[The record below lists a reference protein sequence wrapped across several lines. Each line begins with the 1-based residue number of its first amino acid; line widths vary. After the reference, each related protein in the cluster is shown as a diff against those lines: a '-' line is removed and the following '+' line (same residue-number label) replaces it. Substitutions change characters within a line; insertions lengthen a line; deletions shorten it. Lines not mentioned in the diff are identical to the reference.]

1 MDYLMKWVLQ
11 TLVDCFI
18 NNIHPNLMDVNMKLL
33 STIFAVSAITL
44 ASMSA
49 SAQLIPTDWKSTGDK
64 LATLD
69 ESTGI
74 EWLDLTQTVN
84 MSIDTA
90 ENHLS
95 GRFEGWRLP
104 TRSEVTQLMVNAFP
118 SQAAFVQGA
127 GNLGVTNR
135 TTDNEADNFRL
146 LLGTTHSNSNGEYTH
161 GIFKNDPGGQYSVL
175 KSGAYDKRDNNYVS
189 LSSNTNI
196 INDTSWSAS
205 SYGVYLVS
213 DGGTTQ
219 SSLNDP
225 SLNANNANAP
235 SSVPLPATAALL
247 GLGLLGFG
255 ARRKKNG

>member
-1 MDYLMKWVLQ
+1 
-11 TLVDCFI
+11 
-18 NNIHPNLMDVNMKLL
+18 MKLL
-33 STIFAVSAITL
+33 STIFAVSTLAL

-49 SAQLIPTDWKSTGDK
+49 SAQLISTDWKSTGDK

-74 EWLDLTQTVN
+74 EWLDLTQTDG

-90 ENHLS
+90 EGLLS
-95 GRFEGWRLP
+95 SRFEGWRLP

-118 SQAAFVQGA
+118 SEKNRVQGA
-127 GNLGVTNR
+127 GGWGITNT

-146 LLGTTHSNSNGEYTH
+146 LFGTTQVSSTYDSTYGL
-161 GIFKNDPGGQYSVL
+161 FKNDPGGQYSIL
-175 KSGAYDKRDNNYVS
+175 RSGVQDRRDNDYVA
-189 LSSNTNI
+189 LYSNQNI
-196 INDTSWSAS
+196 TNDTSYSTS
-205 SYGVYLVS
+205 SYAVYLVS

-255 ARRKKNG
+255 ARRKKNS

>member
-1 MDYLMKWVLQ
+1 
-11 TLVDCFI
+11 
-18 NNIHPNLMDVNMKLL
+18 MKLL
-33 STIFAVSAITL
+33 STIFAVSAIAL

-74 EWLDLTQTVN
+74 EWLDLTQTDG

-90 ENHLS
+90 EGLLS
-95 GRFEGWRLP
+95 SRFEGWRLP

-118 SQAAFVQGA
+118 SQASYMQGS
-127 GNLGVTNR
+127 LGQGFTNR

-146 LLGTTHSNSNGEYTH
+146 LFGTTQVSSTH
-161 GIFKNDPGGQYSVL
+161 ETTRGLFKNDPGVQYSVL
-175 KSGAYDKRDNNYVS
+175 MSGSYDRKSDDFVALHSNYNWV
-189 LSSNTNI
+189 NE
-196 INDTSWSAS
+196 TSYAS
-205 SYGVYLVS
+205 STYGVYLVS

-235 SSVPLPATAALL
+235 SNVPLPATAALL

>member
-1 MDYLMKWVLQ
+1 
-11 TLVDCFI
+11 
-18 NNIHPNLMDVNMKLL
+18 MKLL
-33 STIFAVSAITL
+33 STIFAVSTIAL

-49 SAQLIPTDWKSTGDK
+49 SAQLISTDWKSTGDK

-74 EWLDLTQTVN
+74 EWLDLTQTDG

-90 ENHLS
+90 ESLLS
-95 GRFEGWRLP
+95 SRFEGWRLP

-118 SQAAFVQGA
+118 SQASFVQGS
-127 GNLGVTNR
+127 GSKGLTNT

-146 LLGTTHSNSNGEYTH
+146 MFGTTQVSYGYDYTR
-161 GIFKNDPGGQYSVL
+161 GLFKNDPSGQYSVL
-175 KSGAYDKRDNNYVS
+175 YSGVADRNSDDYVTLYS
-189 LSSNTNI
+189 NLSQT
-196 INDTSWSAS
+196 NDTSYSNTVF
-205 SYGVYLVS
+205 GVYLVS

-255 ARRKKNG
+255 ARRKKNS

>member
-1 MDYLMKWVLQ
+1 
-11 TLVDCFI
+11 
-18 NNIHPNLMDVNMKLL
+18 MKLL
-33 STIFAVSAITL
+33 STIFAVSTLAL

-49 SAQLIPTDWKSTGDK
+49 SAQLISTDWKNTGDK

-74 EWLDLTQTVN
+74 EWLDLTQTDN

-90 ENHLS
+90 EGLLS
-95 GRFEGWRLP
+95 SRFEGWRLP

-118 SQAAFVQGA
+118 SQASYMQGSGA
-127 GNLGVTNR
+127 TVFNSS
-135 TTDNEADNFRL
+135 TTDNEADNFRRL
-146 LLGTTHSNSNGEYTH
+146 FGTTYAYSSYDYTR
-161 GIFKNDPGGQYSVL
+161 GMFKNDHGGQYSVL
-175 KSGAYDKRDNNYVS
+175 NSGVNDRNYDDRITLY
-189 LSSNTNI
+189 SNASWT
-196 INDTSWSAS
+196 NDTSYS
-205 SYGVYLVS
+205 STLLGVYLVS

-255 ARRKKNG
+255 ARRKKSI

>member
-1 MDYLMKWVLQ
+1 MKWVLQ
-11 TLVDCFI
+11 ALVDCFI
-18 NNIHPNLMDVNMKLL
+18 ENIYRNLTDVNMKLL
-33 STIFAVSAITL
+33 STIFAVSTIAL

-49 SAQLIPTDWKSTGDK
+49 SAQLIPTDWKNTGDK

-74 EWLDLTQTVN
+74 EWLDLTQTDG

-90 ENHLS
+90 ESLLS
-95 GRFEGWRLP
+95 SRFEGWRLP

-118 SQAAFVQGA
+118 SEKNRVQGS
-127 GNLGVTNR
+127 GGWSITNT
-135 TTDNEADNFRL
+135 TTDNEVDNFRL
-146 LLGTTHSNSNGEYTH
+146 LFGTTQVSSTTDYTY
-161 GIFKNDPGGQYSVL
+161 GQFKNDPGGQYSVL
-175 KSGAYDKRDNNYVS
+175 HSGVADRRDNDYVA
-189 LSSNTNI
+189 LYSNRNI
-196 INDTSWSAS
+196 TNDTSYSN
-205 SYGVYLVS
+205 SYYSVYLVS

-225 SLNANNANAP
+225 SINANNANAP

>member
-1 MDYLMKWVLQ
+1 
-11 TLVDCFI
+11 
-18 NNIHPNLMDVNMKLL
+18 MKLL
-33 STIFAVSAITL
+33 STIFAVSAIAL

-49 SAQLIPTDWKSTGDK
+49 SAQLISTDWQNAGDS

-74 EWLDLTQTVN
+74 EWLDLTQTDG

-118 SQAAFVQGA
+118 SQVSFVQTSGSR
-127 GNLGVTNR
+127 GFTNT

-146 LLGTTHSNSNGEYTH
+146 LFGTTYANTTYDSSYGL
-161 GIFKNDPGGQYSVL
+161 FKNDPGGSYSVL
-175 KSGAYDKRDNNYVS
+175 MSGANDKRSDDYIALKSN
-189 LSSNTNI
+189 LSMT
-196 INDTSWSAS
+196 NDTSYTHSAF
-205 SYGVYLVS
+205 GVYLVS

-255 ARRKKNG
+255 ARRKKNS

>member
-1 MDYLMKWVLQ
+1 
-11 TLVDCFI
+11 
-18 NNIHPNLMDVNMKLL
+18 MKLL
-33 STIFAVSAITL
+33 STIFAVSTLAL

-49 SAQLIPTDWKSTGDK
+49 SAQLISTDWKSTGDK

-74 EWLDLTQTVN
+74 EWLDLTQTDG

-90 ENHLS
+90 ESLLS
-95 GRFEGWRLP
+95 SRFEGWRLP

-118 SQAAFVQGA
+118 SQASYVQGA
-127 GNLGVTNR
+127 GAWNWSNR

-146 LLGTTHSNSNGEYTH
+146 LFGTTQFTSSYDNTRGM
-161 GIFKNDPGGQYSVL
+161 FKNDPGVQSSVL
-175 KSGAYDKRDNNYVS
+175 YSGVNDRKNDDFITLY
-189 LSSNTNI
+189 SNANVT
-196 INDTSWSAS
+196 NDTNYSNDSI
-205 SYGVYLVS
+205 GVYLVS

>member
-1 MDYLMKWVLQ
+1 
-11 TLVDCFI
+11 
-18 NNIHPNLMDVNMKLL
+18 MKLL
-33 STIFAVSAITL
+33 STIFAVSTLAL

-49 SAQLIPTDWKSTGDK
+49 SAQLIPTDWKNTGDK

-74 EWLDLTQTVN
+74 EWLDLTQTDG

-90 ENHLS
+90 ESLLS
-95 GRFEGWRLP
+95 SRFEGWRLP

-118 SQAAFVQGA
+118 SKASYMQGA
-127 GNLGVTNR
+127 GAWNWTNR
-135 TTDNEADNFRL
+135 TTDNEVDNFRL
-146 LLGTTHSNSNGEYTH
+146 LFGTTHANTTYDHTFGV
-161 GIFKNDPGGQYSVL
+161 FKNDPGGDYSVL
-175 KSGAYDKRDNNYVS
+175 YSGAYDRASDDSIKLY
-189 LSSNTNI
+189 SNVNLATN
-196 INDTSWSAS
+196 TSYSTS
-205 SYGVYLVS
+205 TYGVYLVS

-235 SSVPLPATAALL
+235 SSVPSSVPLPATAALL

>member
-1 MDYLMKWVLQ
+1 
-11 TLVDCFI
+11 
-18 NNIHPNLMDVNMKLL
+18 MKLL
-33 STIFAVSAITL
+33 STIFAVSTLAL

-49 SAQLIPTDWKSTGDK
+49 SAQLIPTDWKNTGDK

-90 ENHLS
+90 ESYLGS
-95 GRFEGWRLP
+95 RFEGWRLP

-118 SQAAFVQGA
+118 SQAAFVQGS
-127 GNLGVTNR
+127 GSKSFTNT

-146 LLGTTHSNSNGEYTH
+146 LFGTTHINSNGNYTY
-161 GIFKNDPGGQYSVL
+161 GLFKNDPGGDYSVL
-175 KSGAYDKRDNNYVS
+175 RSGAYDRKSDDYIS
-189 LSSNTNI
+189 LYSNQNTT
-196 INDTSWSAS
+196 NDTSFSHS
-205 SYGVYLVS
+205 SIGVYLVS

>member
-1 MDYLMKWVLQ
+1 VLQ

-33 STIFAVSAITL
+33 STIFAVSAIAL

-49 SAQLIPTDWKSTGDK
+49 SAQLIPTDWKNTGDK

-74 EWLDLTQTVN
+74 EWLDLTQTDG

-90 ENHLS
+90 EGLLS
-95 GRFEGWRLP
+95 SRFEGWRLP

-118 SQAAFVQGA
+118 SQASFVQGS
-127 GNLGVTNR
+127 GSKGFTNT

-146 LLGTTHSNSNGEYTH
+146 LFGTTASDSNNDSTRGL
-161 GIFKNDPGGQYSVL
+161 FKNVPGGDYSVL
-175 KSGAYDKRDNNYVS
+175 MSGAYDRRDDNYVA
-189 LSSNTNI
+189 LNSNRNI
-196 INDTSWSAS
+196 TNDTSWSTS

>member
-1 MDYLMKWVLQ
+1 
-11 TLVDCFI
+11 
-18 NNIHPNLMDVNMKLL
+18 MKLL
-33 STIFAVSAITL
+33 STIFAVSTLAL

-49 SAQLIPTDWKSTGDK
+49 SAQLISTDWKNTGDK

-74 EWLDLTQTVN
+74 EWLDLTQTDG

-90 ENHLS
+90 EGLLS
-95 GRFEGWRLP
+95 SRFEGWRLP
-104 TRSEVTQLMVNAFP
+104 TRSEVTELMVNAFP
-118 SQAAFVQGA
+118 SEKNRVQGA
-127 GNLGVTNR
+127 GGWGITNT
-135 TTDNEADNFRL
+135 TTDNEVDNFRL
-146 LLGTTHSNSNGEYTH
+146 LFGTTYINSNGNYTY
-161 GIFKNDPGGQYSVL
+161 GLFKNDPGGDYSVL
-175 KSGAYDKRDNNYVS
+175 RSGAYDQESDDYIS
-189 LSSNTNI
+189 LYSNASWT
-196 INDTSWSAS
+196 NDTSYS
-205 SYGVYLVS
+205 STLLGVYLVS
-213 DGGTTQ
+213 DGGTTK

>member
-1 MDYLMKWVLQ
+1 
-11 TLVDCFI
+11 
-18 NNIHPNLMDVNMKLL
+18 MKLR
-33 STIFAVSAITL
+33 STIFAVSTLAL

-49 SAQLIPTDWKSTGDK
+49 SAQLISTDWKSTGDK

-74 EWLDLTQTVN
+74 EWLDLTQTDG

-90 ENHLS
+90 ESYLS
-95 GRFEGWRLP
+95 SRFEGWRLP

-118 SQAAFVQGA
+118 SQASYMQGSGA
-127 GNLGVTNR
+127 RSFNYS
-135 TTDNEADNFRL
+135 TTDNEADNFRHL
-146 LLGTTHSNSNGEYTH
+146 FGTAYASSSWDYILGM
-161 GIFKNDPGGQYSVL
+161 FKNDPGGQYSVL
-175 KSGAYDKRDNNYVS
+175 RSGVADRRDDNYGS
-189 LSSNTNI
+189 LYSNINTT
-196 INDTSWSAS
+196 NDTSYSTT
-205 SYGVYLVS
+205 SYSVYLVS

>member
-1 MDYLMKWVLQ
+1 MNKLQ
-11 TLVDCFI
+11 
-18 NNIHPNLMDVNMKLL
+18 KL
-33 STIFAVSAITL
+33 FAVSTLAL

-49 SAQLIPTDWKSTGDK
+49 SAQLISTDWKNTGDK

-74 EWLDLTQTVN
+74 EWLDLTQTDG

-90 ENHLS
+90 ESLLS
-95 GRFEGWRLP
+95 SRFEGWRLP

-118 SQAAFVQGA
+118 SEASLVQGSGA
-127 GNLGVTNR
+127 WGRTNT

-146 LLGTTHSNSNGEYTH
+146 LFGTTQVSSSSDTSYGL
-161 GIFKNDPGGQYSVL
+161 FKNDPGGQYSVL
-175 KSGAYDKRDNNYVS
+175 ISGAYDTKSDDYIT
-189 LSSNTNI
+189 LYSNANFT
-196 INDTSWSAS
+196 NDTSYTSS
-205 SYGVYLVS
+205 SYAVYLVS

>member
-1 MDYLMKWVLQ
+1 
-11 TLVDCFI
+11 
-18 NNIHPNLMDVNMKLL
+18 MKLL
-33 STIFAVSAITL
+33 STIFAVSTLAL

-49 SAQLIPTDWKSTGDK
+49 SAQLISTDWKSTGDK

-74 EWLDLTQTVN
+74 EWLDLTQTDG

-90 ENHLS
+90 EGLLS
-95 GRFEGWRLP
+95 SRFEGWRLP

-118 SQAAFVQGA
+118 SQAAFVQGS
-127 GNLGVTNR
+127 GSKGFTNT
-135 TTDNEADNFRL
+135 TTDNEVDNFRL
-146 LLGTTHSNSNGEYTH
+146 LFGTTQSASNYDYTR
-161 GIFKNDPGGQYSVL
+161 GLFKNDSGGQYSVL
-175 KSGAYDKRDNNYVS
+175 QSGVFDEKPSDYIVFYSNLNINNSTNY
-189 LSSNTNI
+189 SN
-196 INDTSWSAS
+196 DSF
-205 SYGVYLVS
+205 GVYLVS
-213 DGGTTQ
+213 DGGTTK

>member
-1 MDYLMKWVLQ
+1 MKWVLPA
-11 TLVDCFI
+11 LVDCFI
-18 NNIHPNLMDVNMKLL
+18 NNTHPNLTDLNMKLL

-49 SAQLIPTDWKSTGDK
+49 SAQLISTDWKNTGDK

-74 EWLDLTQTVN
+74 EWLDLTQTDN

-90 ENHLS
+90 ESLLS
-95 GRFEGWRLP
+95 SRFEGWRLP

-118 SQAAFVQGA
+118 SEASLVQGA
-127 GNLGVTNR
+127 NAWGRTNT

-146 LLGTTHSNSNGEYTH
+146 LFGTTYAYSKYDYTR
-161 GIFKNDPGGQYSVL
+161 GMFKNDPGGQYSVL
-175 KSGAYDKRDNNYVS
+175 NSGVNDRNYDDRIT
-189 LSSNTNI
+189 LFSNASWTV
-196 INDTSWSAS
+196 DTSYSNH
-205 SYGVYLVS
+205 YMGVYLVS

-219 SSLNDP
+219 SSRNDP

>member
-1 MDYLMKWVLQ
+1 MKWVLQ
-11 TLVDCFI
+11 ALVDCF
-18 NNIHPNLMDVNMKLL
+18 NKNIYRNLTDVNMKLL
-33 STIFAVSAITL
+33 STIFAVSTIAL

-49 SAQLIPTDWKSTGDK
+49 SAQLIPTDWKNTGDK

-74 EWLDLTQTVN
+74 EWLDLTQTDG

-90 ENHLS
+90 ESYLS
-95 GRFEGWRLP
+95 SRFEGWRLP

-118 SQAAFVQGA
+118 SEASNVQNSG
-127 GNLGVTNR
+127 GWGKTNT
-135 TTDNEADNFRL
+135 TTDNEADNFQL
-146 LLGTTHSNSNGEYTH
+146 LFGTTQVSSNYDYTR
-161 GIFKNDPGGQYSVL
+161 GMFKNDPGGDYSVL
-175 KSGAYDKRDNNYVS
+175 YSGVADRKSDDYVA
-189 LSSNTNI
+189 LYSNANVT
-196 INDTSWSAS
+196 NDTSYSHS
-205 SYGVYLVS
+205 YYGVYLVS

-255 ARRKKNG
+255 ARRKKNS

>member
-1 MDYLMKWVLQ
+1 
-11 TLVDCFI
+11 
-18 NNIHPNLMDVNMKLL
+18 MKLL
-33 STIFAVSAITL
+33 STIFAVSTIAL

-49 SAQLIPTDWKSTGDK
+49 SAQLISTDWKSTGDK

-74 EWLDLTQTVN
+74 EWLDLTQTDG

-90 ENHLS
+90 ESLLS
-95 GRFEGWRLP
+95 SRFEGWRLP

-118 SQAAFVQGA
+118 SQASFVQGS
-127 GNLGVTNR
+127 GSKGLTNT

-146 LLGTTHSNSNGEYTH
+146 MFGTTQVSSNYDSTLGM
-161 GIFKNDPGGQYSVL
+161 FKNDPGGQYSAL
-175 KSGAYDKRDNNYVS
+175 MSGAYDRKYDDRITLYSNLNTTTYTS
-189 LSSNTNI
+189 YSNT
-196 INDTSWSAS
+196 

>member
-1 MDYLMKWVLQ
+1 
-11 TLVDCFI
+11 
-18 NNIHPNLMDVNMKLL
+18 MKLL
-33 STIFAVSAITL
+33 STIFAVSTLAL

-49 SAQLIPTDWKSTGDK
+49 SAQLIPTDWKNTGDK

-90 ENHLS
+90 ESYLS
-95 GRFEGWRLP
+95 SRFEGWRLP

-118 SQAAFVQGA
+118 SEATRVQGA
-127 GNLGVTNR
+127 GAWGITNT

-146 LLGTTHSNSNGEYTH
+146 LFGTNYSNSTVDNTQGL
-161 GIFKNDPGGQYSVL
+161 FKNDPGGQYSVL
-175 KSGAYDKRDNNYVS
+175 YSGVGDRRDNDYVS
-189 LSSNTNI
+189 LYSNANVT
-196 INDTSWSAS
+196 NDTSYSYS
-205 SYGVYLVS
+205 YYGVYLVS

>member
-1 MDYLMKWVLQ
+1 
-11 TLVDCFI
+11 
-18 NNIHPNLMDVNMKLL
+18 MKLL
-33 STIFAVSAITL
+33 STIFAVSTLAL

-49 SAQLIPTDWKSTGDK
+49 SAQLISTDWKSTGDK

-74 EWLDLTQTVN
+74 EWLDLTQTDG

-90 ENHLS
+90 EGLLS
-95 GRFEGWRLP
+95 SRFEGWRLP

-118 SQAAFVQGA
+118 SEASRVQGA
-127 GNLGVTNR
+127 GGWGVTNT

-146 LLGTTHSNSNGEYTH
+146 LFGTTHVNSVNDYTI
-161 GIFKNDPGGQYSVL
+161 GLFKNDPGGDYSVL
-175 KSGAYDKRDNNYVS
+175 LSGLNDRRDSDNVALY
-189 LSSNTNI
+189 SNRNLT
-196 INDTSWSAS
+196 NDTSYSHDV
-205 SYGVYLVS
+205 YGVYLVS

-235 SSVPLPATAALL
+235 SNVPLPATAALL
-247 GLGLLGFG
+247 GLGILGFG
-255 ARRKKNG
+255 ARRKNNG

>member
-1 MDYLMKWVLQ
+1 
-11 TLVDCFI
+11 
-18 NNIHPNLMDVNMKLL
+18 MKLL

-49 SAQLIPTDWKSTGDK
+49 SAQLIPTDWKNAGDS

-90 ENHLS
+90 ESYLS
-95 GRFEGWRLP
+95 SRFEGWRLP

-118 SQAAFVQGA
+118 SQATRVQGA
-127 GNLGVTNR
+127 SGWGITNT
-135 TTDNEADNFRL
+135 TTDNEADNFRRL
-146 LLGTTHSNSNGEYTH
+146 FGNSHINSNGNYTY
-161 GIFKNDPGGQYSVL
+161 GLFKNDPGGDYSVL
-175 KSGAYDKRDNNYVS
+175 RSGAYDRKSNNYIT
-189 LSSNTNI
+189 LSSNQSITT
-196 INDTSWSAS
+196 DTSYSHVVYS
-205 SYGVYLVS
+205 VYLVS